1 MPAHTNPIQA
11 QRAAYTERRV
21 KVLELAKAGASF
33 RQIARALNVSHETA
47 RKDLAAVMD
56 ALKQEQIAGAEELRA
71 MELERLNMAMAGI
84 AQRVRQGDLGAI
96 DRWIKLCESR
106 RKLLGLDAATKVD
119 HRWDRKPE
127 EMDDAELES
136 FILDLRAQVR

>member
-1 MPAHTNPIQA
+1 MAPHANPIQA

-106 RKLLGLDAATKVD
+106 RKLLGLDAATKQDGEMIV
-119 HRWDRKPE
+119 RIVRGDR
-127 EMDDAELES
+127 S
-136 FILDLRAQVR
+136 